1 MAADYSNL
9 GLDPMFYPVATNPPE
24 QQSLTS
30 TDLESMIQDGDL
42 LNNMLSTVSADKITA
57 GTIAAGQTVNVG
69 GNNIVISASDPS
81 ITVSD
86 PSTGYTVIYIGKK
99 TGFF

>member
-1 MAADYSNL
+1 MAGDYSNL
-9 GLDPMFYPVATNPPE
+9 GLDPMFYPVATTPPD
-24 QQSLTS
+24 QQALTA

-57 GTIAAGQTVNVG
+57 GTIAAGETVNVG
-69 GNNIVISASDPS
+69 GNSIVIDASDPS
-81 ITVSD
+81 ITVTD
-86 PSTGYTVIYIGKK
+86 PTTGYTIIYIGKK